1 MEIKK
6 LFYVTNAVPPDND
19 EPAWSLAVQKLGFEE
34 TIYFITGESTRWEK
48 SLRDHGVQCRFLIE
62 ETPSHNIIMDRAREE
77 EASLIATNLV
87 SMGASVSRRSI
98 TRNLIRST
106 DVPILLIPEQTS
118 VIQASDK
125 GLFDNVI
132 FAIDWSPFSQ
142 NCMDALRRLKGIIG
156 ELEIVTV
163 ITKKLSIRDMIKLKD
178 TVEETRSTF
187 LDEGI
192 DAEAHIYAGKPAEEI
207 NLAVKDY
214 DGSII
219 VMGASHRSALKS
231 MFYGNCTYDVA
242 DKAMVPVLV
251 IP

>member
-1 MEIKK
+1 MEFKK
-6 LFYVTNAVPPDND
+6 LLYVTNAVPPDND

-34 TIYFITGESTRWEK
+34 TIYLIAKESNRWER
-48 SLRDHGVQCRFLIE
+48 SLGDQGVQCRFLTE
-62 ETPSHNIIMDRAREE
+62 ETPSHDVIMDRAREE
-77 EASLIATNLV
+77 GASLIVTNLI
-87 SMGASVSRRSI
+87 SKGGSVSRRST
-98 TRNLIRST
+98 TRNLIKST
-106 DVPILLIPEQTS
+106 NVPILLIPAETS
-118 VIQASDK
+118 VIRDSDK

-132 FAIDWSPFSQ
+132 FATDWSPFSQ
-142 NCMDALRRLKGIIG
+142 NCMDALRGLKGVIG
-156 ELEIVTV
+156 EMEIVTV
-163 ITKKLSIRDMIKLKD
+163 ITKKFSVRDMIKLKD

-187 LDEGI
+187 LDDGI

-219 VMGASHRSALKS
+219 VMGASHRSALKT
-231 MFYGNCTYDVA
+231 MFYGNCTYDVT

>member
-1 MEIKK
+1 MEFKK
-6 LFYVTNAVPPDND
+6 LLYVTNAVPPDND

-34 TIYFITGESTRWEK
+34 TIYFITGESIRWEK
-48 SLRDHGVQCRFLIE
+48 SLRGQGVQCRFLIE
-62 ETPSHNIIMDRAREE
+62 ETPSHSIIMDRAREE
-77 EASLIATNLV
+77 KASLIVTNLL
-87 SMGASVSRRSI
+87 SKGTSVSRRSI

-106 DVPILLIPEQTS
+106 GVPVLLIPEQTS
-118 VIQASDK
+118 VIRTSDK
-125 GLFDNVI
+125 CLFDNVI
-132 FAIDWSPFSQ
+132 FASDWSPFSQ

-163 ITKKLSIRDMIKLKD
+163 ITKKLSIRDIRKLNEM
-178 TVEETRSTF
+178 VEEMRSTL

-207 NLAVKDY
+207 NLAAKDY

-219 VMGASHRSALKS
+219 VMGASHRSALKT

-242 DKAMVPVLV
+242 DKAKVPVLV

>member
-1 MEIKK
+1 MEFKK
-6 LFYVTNAVPPDND
+6 LLYVTNAVPPDND

-34 TIYFITGESTRWEK
+34 TIYLITGESTLWEK
-48 SLRDHGVQCRFLIE
+48 SLGDHGVKCRFLVE
-62 ETPSHNIIMDRAREE
+62 ETPSPGIIMDRAREE
-77 EASLIATNLV
+77 KASLIVTNLIPK
-87 SMGASVSRRSI
+87 GKRVSRRYK
-98 TRNLIRST
+98 TRNIIRST
-106 DVPILLIPEQTS
+106 DVPILLIPAETS
-118 VIQASDK
+118 VIRTSDK
-125 GLFDNVI
+125 DLFDNVI
-132 FAIDWSPFSQ
+132 YATDWSPFSQ

-163 ITKKLSIRDMIKLKD
+163 ITKKLSIRDIRKLNEM
-178 TVEETRSTF
+178 VEEMRST
-187 LDEGI
+187 LMDEGI

-207 NLAVKDY
+207 NLAAKDY

>member
-1 MEIKK
+1 
-6 LFYVTNAVPPDND
+6 VTNAVPPDND

-48 SLRDHGVQCRFLIE
+48 SLRDHGVKCRFLIE
-62 ETPSHNIIMDRAREE
+62 ETPSHGIILDRAREE
-77 EASLIATNLV
+77 EASLIVANLI
-87 SMGASVSRRSI
+87 SKGASVSRRSI
-98 TRNLIRST
+98 TRNLIKST
-106 DVPILLIPEQTS
+106 DVPILLLPEQTS

-132 FAIDWSPFSQ
+132 FASDWSPFSQ
-142 NCMDALRRLKGIIG
+142 NCIDGLLRLKGIIQ

-178 TVEETRSTF
+178 TVEETRSKF

-231 MFYGNCTYDVA
+231 MFYGNCTCDVA